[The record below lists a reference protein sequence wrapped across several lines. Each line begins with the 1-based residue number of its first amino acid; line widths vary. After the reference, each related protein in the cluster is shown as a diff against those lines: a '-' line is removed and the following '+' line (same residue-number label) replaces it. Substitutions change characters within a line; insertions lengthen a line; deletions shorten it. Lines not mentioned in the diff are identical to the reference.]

1 MMMKKY
7 LLLFAFCL
15 MSVSLWA
22 DKTVVFE
29 TDPNAC
35 YPCVIPLD
43 FHRDG
48 VTFSVYGT
56 ASGGGF
62 SYYDYEQSFISTRE
76 GRIKK
81 VVIEHP
87 TCDFVFSTGS
97 SMTVGQTIVWTGD
110 AAVINLCPFASR
122 AYSGRVIVTVADS
135 TEMQDGEVTLICIYQ
150 HEEDIFCKTLDDKY
164 LGIYG
169 EQMGNF
175 ANGDTIRGELT
186 IEEYDDYVEMIA
198 EGPWQLIG
206 HGPKVNPTAMT
217 VENLSQEMAYH
228 YLSFDDVTIDFT
240 ESDID
245 LLLMSDK
252 TGDLNLFNRYGISVT
267 SSMQPD
273 VLVDQEVNIAT
284 INSLIDRILSGSVR
298 VPSKEQLYRVEG
310 FLMYSEGQYELLP
323 ISIYAKP
330 RGASDDLNN
339 DGEVNLCDVNCLIDY
354 ILNM

>member
-1 MMMKKY
+1 MKK
-7 LLLFAFCL
+7 LLITLALCL

-22 DKTVVFE
+22 DKVVVFE
-29 TDPNAC
+29 TDPQS
-35 YPCVIPLD
+35 YYLTVIPLD
-43 FHRDG
+43 FHNDG

-56 ASGGGF
+56 AWDGGF
-62 SYYDYEQSFISTRE
+62 SYYNYDWSSISTRE
-76 GRIKK
+76 GTIKK
-81 VVIEHP
+81 VVIEGP
-87 TCDFVFSTGS
+87 SCDFVFSTGS
-97 SMTVGQTIVWTGD
+97 STTVGQTIVWTGND
-110 AAVINLCPFASR
+110 AAINLRPVADR

-135 TEMQDGEVTLICIYQ
+135 SGMQDGEVTLICIYQ

-175 ANGDTIRGELT
+175 VNGDTIRGEVT
-186 IEEYDDYVEMIA
+186 IEEYDDCVAVMA
-198 EGPWQLIG
+198 EGAWQLVG

-217 VENLSQEMAYH
+217 VEKLSPALAYH

-252 TGDLNLFNRYGISVT
+252 TGDLNIFNAFGISVT
-267 SSMQPD
+267 SSIQPD
-273 VLVDQEVNIAT
+273 VDVDQEVNIAT
-284 INSLIDRILSGSVR
+284 LNALIERILSGNVR